1 MTRDHRVADRENDEQ
16 NRGGERVDQEPSGRT
31 ASAQLF
37 GLHRNISLMDTI
49 ADYDAWKSKQ
59 QQATAAAAG
68 IVLDTINVK
77 PDELA
82 GDLQLAQEYAKQTGR
97 PTPPLPLVQENRSI
111 FQQQIERKRNSSI
124 LSSSPML
131 AEWLRKPDN
140 AALARDDLEGLSWF
154 EGFGRGA
161 VNSGRRAGERLGQAG
176 NQFMLEQT
184 AGRAA
189 DRGKS
194 FGDIL
199 SDEKTS
205 TGLKDM
211 QGNPIETWT
220 GTEYLGAFTRWVDAR
235 YADLIGADD
244 AAAAQQFAGNLKA
257 SRDALAS
264 IPKSEIAAA
273 FEQRAMVDGAS
284 PGDAIANFGAAFIS
298 NPLGGL
304 SWALETAGESAPQL
318 AAALG
323 ATIATRNPTVGVG
336 VMGGGSYLTER
347 YTAPAEYLEEKG
359 IDLSKPEDVQ
369 RLISDPD
376 LMKDA
381 ANRGVIRGL
390 VIGAFDAVSGGV
402 AGRALAGNPFV
413 EALAQGVSQMFL
425 GSSGEYTARLAA
437 GQEIDWN
444 EIIAEGFAELATT
457 PVDMGIAGRKFTN
470 ARRAAKQAE
479 ARETTIK
486 ELAAGSANS
495 VLRNRMPAAFRDFVA
510 RATENGPV
518 ENVYVPASEWVEY
531 FQSSGVDPFL
541 LADELDGVNAD
552 DLRTALATGGDLQIP
567 TATYAAK
574 MAGSDHDAFLMEN
587 MRFDPDEMT
596 AREAR
601 EFNERAEDAMQEAFE
616 EAERMRQDDE
626 QYRSFEAKIYD
637 EMVSRLR
644 VAGRSTDVATSEAM
658 LYPAFYRVMAERSG
672 LTTEE
677 FLARYPLPQVRG
689 DVPQGM
695 QLKNVDALTRT
706 LAEARAQKAVGVDRR
721 QSLLEFISDYGGI
734 ADRGGE
740 LKARDAEVIDRGRG
754 KKKLRLARKG
764 VAAGMRD
771 MFGNAGRK
779 FGPDDVALAAIDAG
793 FMADHPV
800 VLAYKEALA
809 NGGQVPD
816 IGAALWDAID
826 AEIGGM
832 QQFSVD
838 QAAPEAGTDADEIE
852 RYLSTIGLSLDDSDD
867 AIRAA
872 VEADQAAELRRY
884 GQAVN
889 AESKAFKEWFGDS
902 KIVDASG
909 NPLVVYH
916 GTTSPED
923 FDAFA
928 QPKGRAGIYF
938 TPRPGTANTYAGSRP
953 SIGKL
958 KENGRVLPVYLSIQ
972 NPKIIGEEKA
982 LAPDMKKSRFSDMS
996 ADALSS
1002 AHISTEDL
1010 QRLRSDGYD
1019 GVINYETLEIV
1030 AFDPT
1035 QIKSVNNRG
1044 TFDGADPRI
1053 LFQSGDVRGARGS
1066 VQFPLAGVGNGDSV
1080 ISLFKSADLST
1091 FIHESGHYFLTVMQD
1106 LSARGEVASAQDFAA
1121 IKDWWRSNAGDVV
1134 KDAARVMPDVALTS
1148 EDVIAALENG
1158 STGDL
1163 MKDAAVDV
1171 GMQEQWARAFEAY
1184 LLEGKAPSIELRGAF
1199 EKFRAWLISIYK
1211 KLAGLN
1217 VSPSDEMRA
1226 VFDRMLATD
1235 DEIVKARQSSA
1246 DVTVFATA
1254 EEMGLSPE
1262 DYAAFLKLRDQ
1273 SIDEAHAKLL
1283 AETMAPIKRER
1294 EKWYREERAKV
1305 RDEVE
1310 IDVSS
1315 QRVYRAI
1322 EWMGN
1327 RRWFGDAQPEAMG
1340 DIRLSK
1346 DILVDRYGAGV
1357 LKTLPRGKQ
1366 TIYAVEGGLDP
1377 DDASGVFGYGSG
1389 DELVKAMEQAP
1400 GRKQAIE
1407 DQTDRVMFERHGDV
1421 LRDGAIEAAAL
1432 DAIHGDKRARVL
1444 ALELDALNRRAGR
1457 PGGKTSVAEIREI
1470 ARRTMARMR
1479 VRDAMNANRYLAAER
1494 KAGEQAYR
1502 MASSGDLVGA
1512 SEAKR
1517 RQLLNHSLYS
1527 EARRISD
1534 EVEAAERLVAR
1545 LQKKSTRE
1553 KLAGD
1558 YLEAIDELL
1567 DRYDFR
1573 RLSRRAED
1581 RRGALIA
1588 YIERMKADGRENE
1601 LAIPDAVLNDAR
1613 MTPYKTL
1620 AVEHLRGVVDSLK
1633 NIEHTA
1639 RLKQKLID
1647 AKSQRELDE
1656 VVGDIIAAFD
1666 ANVKKRPPSRVAT
1679 KSEQRR
1685 GKVRQFLD
1693 LVLNAGTI
1701 LREIDGFA
1709 DMGAAYRNIKAPL
1722 DDAMNRLQM
1731 RRRNAAIALDDL
1743 YAVYSKDERRRMAVR
1758 ELVPELGYALS
1769 KWEKIAVA
1777 LNTGN
1782 EGNYQRLTDQNI
1794 RGSMSEDQV
1803 EAIVQSLDE
1812 RDAKFVQSV
1821 WDYLETF
1828 RADIEAREKRA
1839 TGVAPKWVE
1848 ARPVEIAGKVRRG
1861 GYYPLR
1867 YDPRLSSLARDDA
1880 AQDIATSLQAGRF
1893 GKAQTRNG
1901 HLKERA
1907 SSSGR
1912 AVEID
1917 IAVLHKHVNQ
1927 VVYDLE
1933 LSEPVSASWRILQ
1946 DARIRGQFI
1955 DAGKQAD
1962 FDALEI
1968 WLKDVAEGEVKS
1980 ADWVGQAARRFK
1992 SNFTAAKLAFNLGT
2006 VAVQIT
2012 GLSQT
2017 MVVVGKKDFLAGL
2030 MMMRRPSVVGEV
2042 AAKSTFMSDRQTTFN
2057 KDIFDL
2063 YNDPKLGPTMGRWTE
2078 FRNEWLAPLGL
2089 WLMTKVQFYAVDV
2102 PTWLAGYQQGLRRFG
2117 GDENKAVAHA
2127 DAIVKRAQASG
2138 VFSDRSAIERGS
2150 VSQRT
2155 RQNDVVRLFT
2165 TLGSYMFAKF
2175 NVAYERTAKAGKV
2188 LEQEGASTRSAVE
2201 VMSWTLDMAFLFAL
2215 EAVLYAAIKGGLPD
2229 DEDDDDSWT
2238 KFLMRETALSVVSTI
2253 PFVRDIG
2260 GSLSGFS
2267 GGGAYGSMTEEL
2279 AKPLKELAQGD
2290 VDRAFVKSVISA
2302 TGLFTG
2308 IPSSQ
2313 INRAVDAGWRE
2324 MEGDEVSPVE
2334 YVMGRAKK

>member
-1 MTRDHRVADRENDEQ
+1 
-16 NRGGERVDQEPSGRT
+16 
-31 ASAQLF
+31 
-37 GLHRNISLMDTI
+37 MDTI

-59 QQATAAAAG
+59 QQATVAAAG
-68 IVLDTINVK
+68 IVLDTVNVK
-77 PDELA
+77 PDEIA
-82 GDLQLAQEYAKQTGR
+82 GDLQLAQEYAKTTGR

-161 VNSGRRAGERLGQAG
+161 VNSAKRAGERLGQAG

-205 TGLKDM
+205 AGLKDM

-220 GTEYLGAFTRWVDAR
+220 GTEYLGAFTRWVDAK
-235 YADLIGADD
+235 YADLIGTDD

-376 LMKDA
+376 LMRDA

-425 GSSGEYTARLAA
+425 GSSGEYAARLAA

-495 VLRNRMPAAFRDFVA
+495 VLRNRMPDAFRDFVA

-531 FQSSGVDPFL
+531 FQISGVDPFL

-721 QSLLEFISDYGGI
+721 QSLLEFIADYGGI

-771 MFGNAGRK
+771 MFGGSGKK
-779 FGPDDVALAAIDAG
+779 FGPDDVALAAIEAG
-793 FMADHPV
+793 FMADHPA

-816 IGAALWDAID
+816 IGVALWDAID

-832 QQFSVD
+832 QQFSID

-852 RYLSTIGLSLDDSDD
+852 RYLSMIGLSLDDSDD
-867 AIRAA
+867 AIRSA
-872 VEADQAAELRRY
+872 VEADQAAEVRRY
-884 GQAVN
+884 G
-889 AESKAFKEWFGDS
+889 
-902 KIVDASG
+902 
-909 NPLVVYH
+909 
-916 GTTSPED
+916 
-923 FDAFA
+923 
-928 QPKGRAGIYF
+928 
-938 TPRPGTANTYAGSRP
+938 
-953 SIGKL
+953 
-958 KENGRVLPVYLSIQ
+958 
-972 NPKIIGEEKA
+972 
-982 LAPDMKKSRFSDMS
+982 
-996 ADALSS
+996 
-1002 AHISTEDL
+1002 
-1010 QRLRSDGYD
+1010 
-1019 GVINYETLEIV
+1019 
-1030 AFDPT
+1030 
-1035 QIKSVNNRG
+1035 
-1044 TFDGADPRI
+1044 
-1053 LFQSGDVRGARGS
+1053 QSGDVRGARGS

-1121 IKDWWRSNAGDVV
+1121 IKEWWRSNAADVV
-1134 KDAARVMPDVALTS
+1134 KDAARVMPDVNVTAD
-1148 EDVIAALENG
+1148 DVIAALENG

-1217 VSPSDEMRA
+1217 VSPSDDLRA

-1235 DEIVKARQSSA
+1235 DEIAKARQSASDA
-1246 DVTVFATA
+1246 APVFATA
-1254 EEMGLSPE
+1254 DEMGLSPE

-1273 SIDEAHAKLL
+1273 SVDEAHAKLL

-1294 EKWYREERAKV
+1294 EKWYRGERAKV

-1310 IDVSS
+1310 LDVST

-1366 TIYAVEGGLDP
+1366 TVYAVEGGLDP
-1377 DDASGVFGYGSG
+1377 DDAAGVFGYGSG

-1400 GRKQAIE
+1400 SRKQAIE

-1432 DAIHGDKRARVL
+1432 DAVHGDKRAQAL
-1444 ALELDALNRRAGR
+1444 AVELKALVEVSGSDRGLTHKEA
-1457 PGGKTSVAEIREI
+1457 REI
-1470 ARRTMARMR
+1470 ARQTLSRAK

-1494 KAGEQAYR
+1494 KAGEEAQRLAAAVARDKVWLDAARRRVASKARAALRGAGSPEAVATAIDAYNAR
-1502 MASSGDLVGA
+1502 FETTSTAYKVEPYTATIKGQERQFAGGDRVSTSLGFNDLVA
-1512 SEAKR
+1512 NLVEAKR
-1517 RQLLNHSLYS
+1517 RQLLNHALYS
-1527 EARRISD
+1527 EARRIAD
-1534 EVEAAERLVAR
+1534 EVDGAEKLVAR

-1581 RRGALIA
+1581 RRGALNA

-1685 GKVRQFLD
+1685 GKARQFLD

-1709 DMGAAYRNIKAPL
+1709 DMGATYRNIKAPL
-1722 DDAMNRLQM
+1722 DDAMNRLQV
-1731 RRRNAAIALDDL
+1731 RRRNAAVALDDL

-1782 EGNYQRLTDQNI
+1782 EGNYQRLTDKNI

-1803 EAIVQSLDE
+1803 DAIVQSLDE

-1828 RADIEAREKRA
+1828 RADIEARERRA
-1839 TGVAPKWVE
+1839 TGIAPKWVE
-1848 ARPVEIAGKVRRG
+1848 ARAVEIAGKVRRG

-1946 DARIRGQFI
+1946 DTRVRGQFI

-2030 MMMRRPSVVGEV
+2030 MMMRRPAVVGEV

-2102 PTWLAGYQQGLRRFG
+2102 PTWLAGYQQGLRRY
-2117 GDENKAVAHA
+2117 GDEAQAVAHA

-2175 NVAYERTAKAGKV
+2175 NVAYERTAKAV
-2188 LEQEGASTRSAVE
+2188 RLIEQEGASGRSAVE

-2229 DEDDDDSWT
+2229 GEDDDDSWAE
-2238 KFLMRETALSVVSTI
+2238 FLMRETALSVVSTI

-2267 GGGAYGSMTEEL
+2267 GGGAYGSMTEEI

-2324 MEGDEVSPVE
+2324 MEGDDVSPVE

>member
-1 MTRDHRVADRENDEQ
+1 
-16 NRGGERVDQEPSGRT
+16 
-31 ASAQLF
+31 
-37 GLHRNISLMDTI
+37 MDTI

-68 IVLDTINVK
+68 IVLDTVNVK
-77 PDELA
+77 PDEIA
-82 GDLQLAQEYAKQTGR
+82 GDLQLAQEYAKTTGR

-111 FQQQIERKRNSSI
+111 FQRQIEQRRNSSI

-131 AEWLRKPDN
+131 AEWLRKPEN

-161 VNSGRRAGERLGQAG
+161 KNAGARAGERLSQAG

-189 DRGKS
+189 DRGRS

-199 SDEKTS
+199 TDEKTS

-211 QGNPIETWT
+211 RGNPIETWT
-220 GTEYLGAFTRWVDAR
+220 GSEYLGAFSRWVDAK
-235 YADLIGADD
+235 YADLIGTDD
-244 AAAAQQFAGNLKA
+244 AAAAQQFAGNLKT
-257 SRDALAS
+257 SRDALAA
-264 IPKSEIAAA
+264 IPKSGIATA
-273 FEQRAMVDGAS
+273 FEREAMIDGAS
-284 PGDAIANFGAAFIS
+284 PGEAIANFGAAFAR

-318 AAALG
+318 VAALG
-323 ATIATRNPTVGVG
+323 ATVATRNPVVGIG
-336 VMGGGSYLTER
+336 ALGGGSYLTER
-347 YTAPAEYLEEKG
+347 YTAPAEFLDEKG

-376 LMKDA
+376 LMNDA

-390 VIGAFDAVSGGV
+390 VIGAFDAFSGGL
-402 AGRALAGNPFV
+402 AGRALVGNPIV
-413 EALAQGVSQMFL
+413 EALAQGVTQMFL

-444 EIIAEGFAELATT
+444 EIVAEGFAELATT
-457 PVDMGIAGRKFTN
+457 PVDMGVAGRKFTN
-470 ARRAAKQAE
+470 ARRSAKQAE

-486 ELAAGSANS
+486 ELATGSANS
-495 VLRNRMPAAFRDFVA
+495 VLRNRMPDAFREFVA

-531 FQSSGVDPFL
+531 FQGAGVDPFL

-601 EFNERAEDAMQEAFE
+601 EFNERAEGAMQEAFE

-626 QYRSFEAKIYD
+626 QYRSFEATIYD

-706 LAEARAQKAVGVDRR
+706 LAEARAQKAVGVDLR

-771 MFGNAGRK
+771 MFGGSGKK

-793 FMADHPV
+793 FMADHPA

-816 IGAALWDAID
+816 IGAALWEAID
-826 AEIGGM
+826 AEIGGLR
-832 QQFSVD
+832 QFSID
-838 QAAPEAGTDADEIE
+838 QAAPEVAADADEIE
-852 RYLSTIGLSLDDSDD
+852 RYLSSIGLSLDDSDD

-872 VEADQAAELRRY
+872 VEADQAAEVRRY
-884 GQAVN
+884 GQASN
-889 AESKAFKEWFGDS
+889 IESEAFKAWFGAS
-902 KIVDASG
+902 KIVDGDG

-916 GTTSPED
+916 GTDAVIRAFDPDKTVDGMFWFTSDRGAIERGNVG
-923 FDAFA
+923 A
-928 QPKGRAGIYF
+928 
-938 TPRPGTANTYAGSRP
+938 AGS
-953 SIGKL
+953 GKIV
-958 KENGRVLPVYLSIQ
+958 EAYLSIK
-972 NPKIIGEEKA
+972 NPAGWDVYDR
-982 LAPDMKKSRFSDMS
+982 LTVDQM
-996 ADALSS
+996 
-1002 AHISTEDL
+1002 ISE
-1010 QRLRSDGYD
+1010 GYD
-1019 GVINYETLEIV
+1019 GLALPDDGSTVYV
-1030 AFDPT
+1030 AFEPT

-1044 TFDGADPRI
+1044 TFDPNDARL

-1106 LSARGEVASAQDFAA
+1106 LSARGEIASAQDFAA
-1121 IKDWWRSNAGDVV
+1121 VKDWWRSNAGDVV
-1134 KDAARVMPDVALTS
+1134 KDAARVMPDVKLTS

-1171 GMQEQWARAFEAY
+1171 GMQEQFARAFEAY

-1217 VSPSDEMRA
+1217 VSPSDDLRA

-1235 DEIVKARQSSA
+1235 DEIAKARQSASDA
-1246 DVTVFATA
+1246 ASVFATA

-1366 TIYAVEGGLDP
+1366 TVYAVEGGLDP
-1377 DDASGVFGYGSG
+1377 DDAAGVFGYGSG

-1400 GRKQAIE
+1400 SRKQAIE

-1421 LRDGAIEAAAL
+1421 LRDGQIEAAAL
-1432 DAIHGDKRARVL
+1432 DAVHGDKRAQAL
-1444 ALELDALNRRAGR
+1444 AVELKALVEIAGSDR
-1457 PGGKTSVAEIREI
+1457 GLTHKEAREI
-1470 ARRTMARMR
+1470 ARQTLSRTK

-1494 KAGEQAYR
+1494 KAGEEAQRLASTVTR
-1502 MASSGDLVGA
+1502 TGMWMAAARRRVAVKARGAVRTENTAAVASVPPLIERANETTGRHNENVERLV
-1512 SEAKR
+1512 EAKR
-1517 RQLLNHSLYS
+1517 RQLLNHALYS
-1527 EARRISD
+1527 EARRIGD

-1545 LQKKSTRE
+1545 LQKKSTRQN
-1553 KLAGD
+1553 LAGR

-1567 DRYDFR
+1567 FRYDFR
-1573 RLSRRAED
+1573 RISGRKED
-1581 RRGALIA
+1581 MRGALEA
-1588 YIERMKADGRENE
+1588 YVEQMKADGRENE
-1601 LAIPDAVLNDAR
+1601 ISIPDDVLKDVGR
-1613 MTPYKTL
+1613 TPYKSL
-1620 AVEHLRGVVDSLK
+1620 SVEHLRGVVDSLK
-1633 NIEHTA
+1633 NIAHTA
-1639 RLKQKLID
+1639 RHEKKLTD

-1679 KSEQRR
+1679 KSELRR

-1709 DMGAAYRNIKAPL
+1709 DMGATYRNIKAPL
-1722 DDAMNRLQM
+1722 DDAMNRLQV
-1731 RRRNAAIALDDL
+1731 RRRNAAVALDDL
-1743 YAVYSKDERRRMAVR
+1743 YSVYSKDERRRMAVR
-1758 ELVPELGYALS
+1758 ELVPELGYSLS

-1782 EGNYQRLTDQNI
+1782 EGNYQRLTDKNI
-1794 RGSMSEDQV
+1794 RGAMSEDQV
-1803 EAIVQSLDE
+1803 EAIVKSLDE

-1839 TGVAPKWVE
+1839 TGIAPKWVE

-1880 AQDIATSLQAGRF
+1880 AQDIAMSLQAGRF

-1946 DARIRGQFI
+1946 DARVRGQFI

-2030 MMMRRPSVVGEV
+2030 MMMRRPAVVGEV

-2063 YNDPKLGPTMGRWTE
+2063 YNDPKLGPTMGRWAE

-2117 GDENKAVAHA
+2117 GDEDKAVAHA

-2138 VFSDRSAIERGS
+2138 LFSDRSAIERGS

-2175 NVAYERTAKAGKV
+2175 NVAYERTAKAAKLV
-2188 LEQEGASTRSAVE
+2188 QQEGASGRSAVE

-2215 EAVLYAAIKGGLPD
+2215 EAALYAAIKGGLPD
-2229 DEDDDDSWT
+2229 GEDDDDSWA

-2324 MEGDEVSPVE
+2324 MEGDDVSPVE

>member
-1 MTRDHRVADRENDEQ
+1 
-16 NRGGERVDQEPSGRT
+16 
-31 ASAQLF
+31 
-37 GLHRNISLMDTI
+37 MDTI

-59 QQATAAAAG
+59 QQASVAAAG
-68 IVLDTINVK
+68 IVLDTVNVK
-77 PDELA
+77 PDEIA

-161 VNSGRRAGERLGQAG
+161 LNSGRRAGERLGQAG

-189 DRGKS
+189 NRGKS

-220 GTEYLGAFTRWVDAR
+220 GTEYLGAFTRWVDAK

-347 YTAPAEYLEEKG
+347 YTAPAEFLDEKG
-359 IDLSKPEDVQ
+359 IDLSKPDDVQ

-425 GSSGEYTARLAA
+425 GSSGEYTARLAS

-486 ELAAGSANS
+486 ELAAGSTNS
-495 VLRNRMPAAFRDFVA
+495 ALRNRMPDAFRDFVA

-531 FQSSGVDPFL
+531 FQRSGVDPFL

-596 AREAR
+596 SREAR

-637 EMVSRLR
+637 DMVSRLR

-672 LTTEE
+672 MTTEE
-677 FLARYPLPQVRG
+677 FLTRYPLPQVRG

-706 LAEARAQKAVGVDRR
+706 LAEARAQRTVGVDRR
-721 QSLLEFISDYGGI
+721 HSLLEFISEYGGI

-771 MFGNAGRK
+771 MFGGAGKK
-779 FGPDDVALAAIDAG
+779 FGPDDVALAAIEAG
-793 FMADHPV
+793 FMADHPA

-826 AEIGGM
+826 AEIGGLR
-832 QQFSVD
+832 QFSVD
-838 QAAPEAGTDADEIE
+838 QPAPEAGTDADEIE

-867 AIRAA
+867 AIRSA
-872 VEADQAAELRRY
+872 VEADQAGEVRRY
-884 GQAVN
+884 G
-889 AESKAFKEWFGDS
+889 
-902 KIVDASG
+902 
-909 NPLVVYH
+909 
-916 GTTSPED
+916 
-923 FDAFA
+923 
-928 QPKGRAGIYF
+928 
-938 TPRPGTANTYAGSRP
+938 
-953 SIGKL
+953 
-958 KENGRVLPVYLSIQ
+958 
-972 NPKIIGEEKA
+972 
-982 LAPDMKKSRFSDMS
+982 
-996 ADALSS
+996 
-1002 AHISTEDL
+1002 
-1010 QRLRSDGYD
+1010 
-1019 GVINYETLEIV
+1019 
-1030 AFDPT
+1030 
-1035 QIKSVNNRG
+1035 
-1044 TFDGADPRI
+1044 
-1053 LFQSGDVRGARGS
+1053 QSGDVRGARGS

-1106 LSARGEVASAQDFAA
+1106 LSARGEIASAHDFAA
-1121 IKDWWRSNAGDVV
+1121 IKEWWRSNAADVV
-1134 KDAARVMPDVALTS
+1134 KDANRVMPDVALSS
-1148 EDVIAALENG
+1148 EDVVAALDSG

-1217 VSPSDEMRA
+1217 VSPSDDLRA

-1235 DEIVKARQSSA
+1235 DEIAKARQSASDA
-1246 DVTVFATA
+1246 APVFATA

-1273 SIDEAHAKLL
+1273 SVDEAHAKLL

-1310 IDVSS
+1310 LDVST

-1366 TIYAVEGGLDP
+1366 TVYAVEGGLDP
-1377 DDASGVFGYGSG
+1377 DDAAGVFGYGSG

-1400 GRKQAIE
+1400 PRKQAIE

-1421 LRDGAIEAAAL
+1421 LRDGAIEVAAL
-1432 DAIHGDKRARVL
+1432 DAVHGDKRAQAL
-1444 ALELDALNRRAGR
+1444 AVELKALVEVSGSDRGLTHKEA
-1457 PGGKTSVAEIREI
+1457 REI
-1470 ARRTMARMR
+1470 ARQTLSRAK

-1494 KAGEQAYR
+1494 KAGEEAQRLASTVTR
-1502 MASSGDLVGA
+1502 TGMWMAAARRRVAVKARAAVRAENTAAVASVPPQIERANDATGRHNENVERLV
-1512 SEAKR
+1512 EAKR
-1517 RQLLNHSLYS
+1517 RQLLNHALYS
-1527 EARRISD
+1527 EARRVAD
-1534 EVEAAERLVAR
+1534 EVEAAEKLVAR

-1581 RRGALIA
+1581 RRGALNA

-1709 DMGAAYRNIKAPL
+1709 DMGATYRNIKAPL
-1722 DDAMNRLQM
+1722 DDAMNRLQV
-1731 RRRNAAIALDDL
+1731 RRRNAAVALDDI

-1803 EAIVQSLDE
+1803 EAVVQSLDE

-1839 TGVAPKWVE
+1839 TGTAPKWVE

-1933 LSEPVSASWRILQ
+1933 LSEPVAASWRILQ
-1946 DARIRGQFI
+1946 DARVRGQFI

-1968 WLKDVAEGEVKS
+1968 WLKDIAEGEVKS

-2030 MMMRRPSVVGEV
+2030 MMMRRPAVVGEV

-2102 PTWLAGYQQGLRRFG
+2102 PTWLAGYQQGLRRYG
-2117 GDENKAVAHA
+2117 GDEAQAVAHA

-2188 LEQEGASTRSAVE
+2188 IEQEGASGRSAVE

-2229 DEDDDDSWT
+2229 GEDDDDSWAT
-2238 KFLMRETALSVVSTI
+2238 FLMRETALSVVSTI

-2267 GGGAYGSMTEEL
+2267 GGGAYGSMTEEI
-2279 AKPLKELAQGD
+2279 AKPLKEMAQGD

-2324 MEGDEVSPVE
+2324 MEGDDVSPVE

>member
-1 MTRDHRVADRENDEQ
+1 
-16 NRGGERVDQEPSGRT
+16 
-31 ASAQLF
+31 
-37 GLHRNISLMDTI
+37 MDTL

-77 PDELA
+77 PDEIA
-82 GDLQLAQEYAKQTGR
+82 GDLQLAQEYARTTGR

-131 AEWLRKPDN
+131 AEWLRKPEN
-140 AALARDDLEGLSWF
+140 SALARDDLEGLSLWEIIGSNIKEAGKAVPGGAVSSLGTAM
-154 EGFGRGA
+154 EGAGQILTPRDPSDRAPLAQSIAGAGRKTPEEIAALRAEIFQQGVINPQVAQSVLSDVIAGDMTMEEALTALEPALAPALGAASEALQSGGEAVQDFGAGILPAAQGMEDSFGRDVGSGLGSLLTILGVGLVTGGSGA
-161 VNSGRRAGERLGQAG
+161 AVFGGAAGAGEAASRARRGGQDEDTQTIAALYGIFPGMTDAIPIERLIANPVVKSGLASILRSIGKQVALEGGQEAVQNILQNAIAKNLYAPDQDPFDGVMRAIQTGGFVGGLVEAGRIGLNAIMPGRYRRAQQA
-176 NQFMLEQT
+176 
-184 AGRAA
+184 AGRA
-189 DRGKS
+189 
-194 FGDIL
+194 
-199 SDEKTS
+199 
-205 TGLKDM
+205 
-211 QGNPIETWT
+211 
-220 GTEYLGAFTRWVDAR
+220 
-235 YADLIGADD
+235 
-244 AAAAQQFAGNLKA
+244 
-257 SRDALAS
+257 
-264 IPKSEIAAA
+264 
-273 FEQRAMVDGAS
+273 
-284 PGDAIANFGAAFIS
+284 
-298 NPLGGL
+298 
-304 SWALETAGESAPQL
+304 
-318 AAALG
+318 
-323 ATIATRNPTVGVG
+323 
-336 VMGGGSYLTER
+336 
-347 YTAPAEYLEEKG
+347 EE
-359 IDLSKPEDVQ
+359 
-369 RLISDPD
+369 
-376 LMKDA
+376 
-381 ANRGVIRGL
+381 
-390 VIGAFDAVSGGV
+390 
-402 AGRALAGNPFV
+402 
-413 EALAQGVSQMFL
+413 
-425 GSSGEYTARLAA
+425 
-437 GQEIDWN
+437 
-444 EIIAEGFAELATT
+444 
-457 PVDMGIAGRKFTN
+457 
-470 ARRAAKQAE
+470 AE
-479 ARETTIK
+479 AKIK
-486 ELAAGSANS
+486 EIQSASVTS
-495 VLRNRMPAAFRDFVA
+495 VLRNRMPDAFRDFVA
-510 RATENGPV
+510 RATANGPV

-541 LADELDGVNAD
+541 LADELDGVNSD

-616 EAERMRQDDE
+616 EADRMRQDDE

-644 VAGRSTDVATSEAM
+644 VSGRSTDVATSEAM

-677 FLARYPLPQVRG
+677 FIARYPLPQVRG

-721 QSLLEFISDYGGI
+721 QTLLEFISDYGGI
-734 ADRGGE
+734 VDRGGE
-740 LKARDAEVIDRGRG
+740 LKARDAEVVDRGRG

-779 FGPDDVALAAIDAG
+779 FGPDDVALAAIEAG

-800 VLAYKEALA
+800 VLAYKEALT

-826 AEIGGM
+826 AEIGGI

-852 RYLSTIGLSLDDSDD
+852 RYLSAIGLSLDDSDD

-872 VEADQAAELRRY
+872 VEADQAEEVRRY
-884 GQAVN
+884 G
-889 AESKAFKEWFGDS
+889 
-902 KIVDASG
+902 
-909 NPLVVYH
+909 
-916 GTTSPED
+916 
-923 FDAFA
+923 
-928 QPKGRAGIYF
+928 
-938 TPRPGTANTYAGSRP
+938 
-953 SIGKL
+953 
-958 KENGRVLPVYLSIQ
+958 
-972 NPKIIGEEKA
+972 
-982 LAPDMKKSRFSDMS
+982 
-996 ADALSS
+996 
-1002 AHISTEDL
+1002 
-1010 QRLRSDGYD
+1010 
-1019 GVINYETLEIV
+1019 
-1030 AFDPT
+1030 
-1035 QIKSVNNRG
+1035 
-1044 TFDGADPRI
+1044 
-1053 LFQSGDVRGARGS
+1053 QSGDVRGARGS

-1106 LSARGEVASAQDFAA
+1106 LSARGEIASAQDFAA
-1121 IKDWWRSNAGDVV
+1121 IKEWWRSNADDVV
-1134 KDAARVMPDVALTS
+1134 KDAARVMPDVKLTS

-1211 KLAGLN
+1211 NLAGLN
-1217 VSPSDEMRA
+1217 ISPSDELRA

-1235 DEIVKARQSSA
+1235 DEIAKARQSSA

-1273 SIDEAHAKLL
+1273 STDEAHAKLL

-1305 RDEVE
+1305 RDDVE

-1327 RRWFGDAQPEAMG
+1327 RRWFGEAQPETMG

-1366 TIYAVEGGLDP
+1366 TVYAVEGGLDP
-1377 DDASGVFGYGSG
+1377 DDAAGVFGYGSG

-1421 LRDGAIEAAAL
+1421 LRDGSIEAAAM
-1432 DAIHGDKRARVL
+1432 DAVHGDKRARVL

-1470 ARRTMARMR
+1470 ARRTTARMR
-1479 VRDAMNANRYLAAER
+1479 VRDAMNSNRYLAAER
-1494 KAGEQAYR
+1494 KTGEQAYR
-1502 MASSGDLVGA
+1502 MASADDLAGA

-1517 RQLLNHSLYS
+1517 RQLLNHALYS
-1527 EARRISD
+1527 EARRIGD
-1534 EVEAAERLVAR
+1534 EVEAAERLVSR
-1545 LQKKSTRE
+1545 LQKKSTRQN
-1553 KLAGD
+1553 LAGR

-1567 DRYDFR
+1567 FRYDFR
-1573 RLSRRAED
+1573 RISGRKED
-1581 RRGALIA
+1581 MRGALEA
-1588 YIERMKADGRENE
+1588 YVEQMKADGRENE
-1601 LAIPDAVLNDAR
+1601 ISIPDDVLKDVGR
-1613 MTPYKTL
+1613 TPYKSL
-1620 AVEHLRGVVDSLK
+1620 SVEHLRGVVDSLK
-1633 NIEHTA
+1633 NIAHTA
-1639 RLKQKLID
+1639 RHEKKLTD
-1647 AKSQRELDE
+1647 AQSQRELDE

-1679 KSEQRR
+1679 KAEQRR

-1709 DMGAAYRNIKAPL
+1709 DMGATYRNIKAPL
-1722 DDAMNRLQM
+1722 DDAMNRLQV
-1731 RRRNAAIALDDL
+1731 RRRNAAVALDDL
-1743 YAVYSKDERRRMAVR
+1743 YSVYSKDERRRMAVR

-1839 TGVAPKWVE
+1839 TGISPKWVE

-1912 AVEID
+1912 AIEID

-1933 LSEPVSASWRILQ
+1933 LSEPVAASWRILQ
-1946 DARIRGQFI
+1946 DARVRGQFI

-2030 MMMRRPSVVGEV
+2030 MMMRRPAVVGEV

-2063 YNDPKLGPTMGRWTE
+2063 YNDPKLGPTMGRWAE

-2117 GDENKAVAHA
+2117 GDEDKAVAHA

-2188 LEQEGASTRSAVE
+2188 IEQEGASGRSAVE

-2279 AKPLKELAQGD
+2279 AKPLKEMAQGD

-2324 MEGDEVSPVE
+2324 MEGDDVSPVE